1 MLSGTDRDLARRIER
16 GHADSGLAA
25 GPDAD
30 REYIAGGVAIFQAVD
45 LPSTQA
51 LAIGMNGPV
60 TSEELDKL
68 EVFFHTRGS
77 AAIIDLC
84 TLADPSA
91 ILFIQQRGYV
101 IREVTNVIA
110 RLIDPDEQW
119 PAAPAEIEIRD
130 VDPQGMRDWARIVV
144 RGFMDAE
151 EAPEDQ
157 TRMMSRTAPGLHALL
172 ALYRGEPCAGAA
184 MVVSGGMATFVGDAT
199 LLSARGQGVQ
209 RALIDHRLRQAAAMG
224 CDLAS
229 ASVWPG
235 SISHR
240 NYERAGF
247 QLMYARIMV
256 SLPPTHHAERSSDP
270 GEQRVAPVDTRP
282 AP

>member
-1 MLSGTDRDLARRIER
+1 MKITLSGTNRDLARRIER

-25 GPDAD
+25 GPDAA
-30 REYIAGGVAIFQAVD
+30 REFIGGGVAIFQAVD

-60 TSEELDKL
+60 TSEDLDRL
-68 EVFFHTRGS
+68 EAFFHSRGS

-84 TLADPSA
+84 TLADPSV

-101 IREVTNVIA
+101 IREITNVLA
-110 RLIDPDEQW
+110 RRIDANEDW
-119 PAAPAEIEIRD
+119 PAAAPEIEIREVEED
-130 VDPQGMRDWARIVV
+130 GMQAWARIVV
-144 RGFMDAE
+144 RGFMEAE

-172 ALYRGEPCAGAA
+172 ALYRGEPCGGAA
-184 MVVSGGMATFVGDAT
+184 AVVAEGLSTFVGDAT
-199 LLSARGQGVQ
+199 LLGARGRGVQ
-209 RALIDHRLRQAAAMG
+209 RGLIDYRLRQAAALG

-247 QLMYARIMV
+247 QLLYARIMV
-256 SLPPTHHAERSSDP
+256 SLPL
-270 GEQRVAPVDTRP
+270 
-282 AP
+282 